1 MSKDLSKQLQVIALR
16 RRGAI
21 LLPETKA
28 KDNDEVSF
36 AAFLKEIN
44 NYGFYL
50 DILDESVVNAFK
62 NKEITAETLGSTLE
76 AMNYAFDLHEGA
88 RILYPNFPKEVEETP
103 DLKLFVDALIY
114 AISGFSEHPKKN
126 PEYDRLIED
135 YTSKKELK
143 SLTFIHDDEMTD
155 IFWNIAESK
164 TALSKADKED
174 LDCLLNR
181 YSDSIVETA
190 KDHEIP
196 FKETMAKLVVEFC
209 ELGLDARYLMK
220 TPTDLLR
227 VLQYLAEEETDL
239 KGRFKLPIFNEDV
252 KNLIINTLKAMPFN
266 VEDIMRY
273 KEEWKHIF
281 RFVKGIDVIQEYKEY
296 LYRHK
301 KFQNFYSKEDELF
314 QKIKQQN
321 DTNIF
326 TYVNGEL
333 VNKEDDLEKYLEFMS
348 QRPSELIRRIDKLVR
363 LGLKE
368 SELERVCHYLENAV
382 AVAERR
388 ISYQLLNHLVRR
400 SDSRGVFY
408 GGQFHKLENH
418 EELDCDTS
426 LLLTK
431 AIQEGLKRNFKNT
444 VKEPVIVN
452 RSEYYKDIPV
462 TTSNRLAGENF
473 QSMIPGMKLDL
484 DPKHDYLRIFTSWG
498 ENMGDVDLSAVAFT
512 NNDHIDCAYYN
523 LRVTGMTHSGDVRRG
538 PGEEFIDVDLN
549 LLKHTGAKYIF
560 VQNFNYSGRTM
571 DSVKTGVAVLDRKNR
586 SKGKVFKADEVLL
599 SGFATATTPCVAA
612 FVIDIEK
619 MQLVWIDAPVYGDLA
634 SNFVNTGESIYNL
647 YEYLTA
653 DTLKVQEVFDI
664 MYEVGALKYSDEL
677 EDNDEALEEAIN
689 LVNLKEDGTL
699 AVKQD
704 LLNKI
709 LN

>member
-21 LLPETKA
+21 LLPGTKA
-28 KDNDEVSF
+28 KNNDEVSF

-50 DILDESVVNAFK
+50 DILDESVIKAFR
-62 NKEITAETLGSTLE
+62 NNEITTETLKSTLE
-76 AMNYAFDLHEGA
+76 AMKYAFDLNEGA
-88 RILYPNFPKEVEETP
+88 SPLYPNFPEEVEETD
-103 DLKLFVDALIY
+103 DLKLFIDALIY
-114 AISGFSEHPKKN
+114 AISDFSEHPEKN
-126 PEYDRLIED
+126 PEYDRLVEN

-143 SLTFIHDDEMTD
+143 SLTFIHDDKMVD

-164 TALSKADKED
+164 TSLSNTDKED
-174 LDCLLNR
+174 LDCLLDK

-209 ELGLDARYLMK
+209 ELGLDARYLIK

-227 VLQYLAEEETDL
+227 VLQYLAEKETDL

-252 KNLIINTLKAMPFN
+252 KTLIINTLEAMPFN
-266 VEDIMRY
+266 VEDVMRY
-273 KEEWKHIF
+273 KEEWKHVF
-281 RFVKGIDVIQEYKEY
+281 RFIKGIDVVKEYKEY
-296 LYRHK
+296 LYRNK

-314 QKIKQQN
+314 QKIKKQN
-321 DTNIF
+321 NTNIF

-333 VNKEDDLEKYLEFMS
+333 VNKEDDLEKYLEFVS

-368 SELERVCHYLENAV
+368 SELERVCHYLEMAV
-382 AVAERR
+382 ATAERR
-388 ISYQLLNHLVRR
+388 ISYQLLNHLARR

-418 EELDCDTS
+418 EELDCDTN
-426 LLLTK
+426 LLLTR

-444 VKEPVIVN
+444 VEEPIIVN

-484 DPKHDYLRIFTSWG
+484 DPEYNYLRIFTSWG
-498 ENMGDVDLSAVAFT
+498 DNMGDVDLSAVAFT
-512 NNDHIDCAYYN
+512 DNDHITCAYYD
-523 LRVTGMTHSGDVRRG
+523 LRTDGMTHSGDVRRG
-538 PGEEFIDVDLN
+538 PGEEFIDIDLN
-549 LLKHTGAKYIF
+549 ILKSRGAQYIF
-560 VQNFNYSGRTM
+560 VQNFNYSGMTM
-571 DSVKTGVAVLDRKNR
+571 DSVKTGVAVLDRRNR
-586 SKGKVFKADEVLL
+586 SKGTIFKPGEVLL
-599 SGFATATTPCVAA
+599 SGFASATTPCVAA
-612 FVIDIEK
+612 FVVDLEK
-619 MQLVWIDAPVYGDLA
+619 MQIVWLDAPVYGDIA
-634 SNFVNTGESIYNL
+634 SNFINTGENIYNL

-664 MYEVGALKYSDEL
+664 MHEVGALKYSDEL
-677 EDNDEALEEAIN
+677 EENDEALEETIN
-689 LVNLKEDGTL
+689 LVTLKEDGTL

-704 LLNKI
+704 MLNKVV
-709 LN
+709 N

>member
-21 LLPETKA
+21 LLPGTRA
-28 KDNDEVSF
+28 KNNDEVSF

-164 TALSKADKED
+164 TALSKTDKED

-209 ELGLDARYLMK
+209 KLGLDARYLMK

-239 KGRFKLPIFNEDV
+239 KGRFRLPIFNEEV

-314 QKIKQQN
+314 QKIKKQN
-321 DTNIF
+321 NTNIF

-348 QRPSELIRRIDKLVR
+348 KRPSELIRRIDKLVR

-368 SELERVCHYLENAV
+368 PELERVCHYLENAT

-418 EELDCDTS
+418 EELDCDTN
-426 LLLTK
+426 LLLTR

-444 VKEPVIVN
+444 VKEPIIVN

-473 QSMIPGMKLDL
+473 QSMIPGMKLNL
-484 DPKHDYLRIFTSWG
+484 DPEHDYLRIFTSWG
-498 ENMGDVDLSAVAFT
+498 DNMDDVDLSAVAFT
-512 NNDHIDCAYYN
+512 NNDNITCAYYN
-523 LRVTGMTHSGDVRRG
+523 LKVAGMTHSGDVRRG
-538 PGEEFIDVDLN
+538 PGKEFIDVDLKY
-549 LLKHTGAKYIF
+549 LKCLNTKYIF
-560 VQNFNYSGRTM
+560 VQNFNYSGKTM
-571 DSVKTGVAVLDRKNR
+571 DSVKTGVAVLDRRNR
-586 SKGKVFKADEVLL
+586 SKGEVFKADEVLL

-612 FVIDIEK
+612 FVIDLEK
-619 MQLVWIDAPVYGDLA
+619 MQIVWLDAPVYGDIA
-634 SNFVNTGESIYNL
+634 SNFINTGESIYNL

-664 MYEVGALKYSDEL
+664 MHEVGALKYSDEL
-677 EDNDEALEEAIN
+677 EDNDEALEETIN
-689 LVNLKEDGTL
+689 LVTLKEDGTL

-704 LLNKI
+704 MLNKI
-709 LN
+709 VN